1 MIEFLENRRLLS
13 ASVANGVLTITGT
26 DKADHINVVQRGAAI
41 IVHQGNSITRF
52 AKKDHISSIVINALA
67 GNDQIKVTSKLGAT
81 IDGGDGKD
89 LIIGGNGADVLIG
102 GSGNDRILGQ
112 AGNDSISGGAG
123 KDALFG
129 GAGDDMID
137 AFDTESDQITG
148 GAGNDSAKVDDQIDM
163 AWNIENYVTNSP
175 TTSGN
180 SLNLEGSGSSVHV
193 NAGNL
198 ILDGTIGGPGTIQVT
213 GSGAATLTLDG
224 LSLNSS
230 VFDLGSAA
238 SGIDRIS
245 VSNDITLLN
254 LGGTTSGDYVLID
267 YNPGPVGD
275 IYMHL
280 LPAADSTV
288 TPSQTSSLVADPVV

>member
-1 MIEFLENRRLLS
+1 MFEGSMIEFLENRRLLS

-41 IVHQGNSITRF
+41 IVHQGKCITRF

-137 AFDTESDQITG
+137 ALDTESDQITG

-180 SLNLEGSGSSVHV
+180 SLNLEGSGSTISV

-198 ILDGTIGGPGTIQVT
+198 VLGGTIFNPGPIQLT
-213 GSGAATLTLDG
+213 GSDSGSSILNFGGTGGTGVLTGNVNLSSGSISKAGSGTLTLTG
-224 LSLNSS
+224 NS
-230 VFDLGSAA
+230 
-238 SGIDRIS
+238 
-245 VSNDITLLN
+245 TLN
-254 LGGTTSGDYVLID
+254 LNGIPGFTVGTYRLINTSNFADGGT
-267 YNPGPVGD
+267 
-275 IYMHL
+275 
-280 LPAADSTV
+280 
-288 TPSQTSSLVADPVV
+288 

>member
-41 IVHQGNSITRF
+41 IVHQVNSITRF

-89 LIIGGNGADVLIG
+89 LIIGGNGADILIG
-102 GSGNDRILGQ
+102 GNGNDRILGQ

-129 GAGDDMID
+129 GAGDDFID
-137 AFDTESDQITG
+137 ALDTESDQVAG
-148 GAGNDSAKVDDQIDM
+148 GAGNDSAKVDDQIDT
-163 AWNIENYVTNSP
+163 AWNVENYLTNSL

-180 SLNLEGSGSSVHV
+180 TLNLDGSGSTVNV
-193 NAGNL
+193 NAGKL
-198 ILDGTIGGPGTIQVT
+198 ILGGTNGGSGTVQLS
-213 GSGAATLTLDG
+213 GSGATTLALDG

-230 VFDLGSAA
+230 VSDLQSAS
-238 SGIDRIS
+238 SGIDRILIS
-245 VSNDITLLN
+245 SDPGVLN
-254 LGGTTSGDYVLID
+254 LGGFASGDYVIID
-267 YNPGPVGD
+267 YNNSSPLVESFLHFASAPDPTLTTSLVSD
-275 IYMHL
+275 P
-280 LPAADSTV
+280 LPAA
-288 TPSQTSSLVADPVV
+288 